1 MRRER
6 ERDSE
11 ENAQASRGERAT
23 PRRHII
29 NGARATLNARRLFRG
44 EGPGLGVARATP
56 RPCVS
61 FRIEFNSEMNLKY
74 IISRILSLH
83 YYYLSLSCY
92 ISSRRRARDAEV
104 FSSQVL
110 LQENNYQ

>member
-44 EGPGLGVARATP
+44 EGPGLGVASATP

-61 FRIEFNSEMNLKY
+61 FRLEFRNEFEIHYFTYSFLALL
-74 IISRILSLH
+74 LSTCFFL
-83 YYYLSLSCY
+83 YY
-92 ISSRRRARDAEV
+92 
-104 FSSQVL
+104 
-110 LQENNYQ
+110 

>member
-23 PRRHII
+23 PRPHII

-44 EGPGLGVARATP
+44 EGPGAASHARRLGLA
-56 RPCVS
+56 CHL
-61 FRIEFNSEMNLKY
+61 E
-74 IISRILSLH
+74 
-83 YYYLSLSCY
+83 
-92 ISSRRRARDAEV
+92 
-104 FSSQVL
+104 
-110 LQENNYQ
+110 